1 MKDKTICV
9 AGERLIAPMFF
20 CPECFEVITEKP
32 AITFHTLPF
41 VRFTGLNN
49 SLIFFINQSALL
61 KNKIII
67 HFFRKM

>member
-20 CPECFEVITEKP
+20 CPECFEVITENP
-32 AITFHTLPF
+32 AIAFHTLPF
-41 VRFTGLNN
+41 VGFTGLNN
-49 SLIFFINQSALL
+49 SFIFFINQSALL

-67 HFFRKM
+67 HLFRKM

>member
-20 CPECFEVITEKP
+20 CPECFEVISEKP
-32 AITFHTLPF
+32 AIAFHTLPF

-49 SLIFFINQSALL
+49 SFIFFISQSVLL
-61 KNKIII
+61 KKIII
-67 HFFRKM
+67 HLFRKM